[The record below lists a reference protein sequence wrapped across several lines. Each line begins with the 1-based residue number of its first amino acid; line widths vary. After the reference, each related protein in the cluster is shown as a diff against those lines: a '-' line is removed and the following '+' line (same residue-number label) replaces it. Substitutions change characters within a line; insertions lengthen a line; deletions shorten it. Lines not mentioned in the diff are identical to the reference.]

1 MMINKRLLYFIP
13 ICILTLGLHACK
25 KDNSKP
31 TTLIGSWELEKIHF
45 IETNKTYPLDSF
57 RNVIS
62 ASIVFNSDSSFA
74 IKDNFGR
81 VQILPLSSG
90 SLALAELYDKP
101 RHANARF
108 IIYNGYEELPVTSSK
123 FSVDENTIYF
133 DTEYKDA
140 NTVRSSRFFKQFEL
154 KSNAEL
160 EIYHESMMVYN
171 QQSNLYLNGKIK
183 FIYKRKSF

>member
-62 ASIVFNSDSSFA
+62 ASLTFNSDSSFA
-74 IKDNFGR
+74 KTDNFGR
-81 VQILPLSSG
+81 VQILPLTDRSNF
-90 SLALAELYDKP
+90 LIELYDTP
-101 RHANARF
+101 RHRQARF
-108 IIYNGYEELPVTSSK
+108 IIYNGYIDQPNTSSK
-123 FSVDENTIYF
+123 FSVKGNVINFE
-133 DTEYKDA
+133 TEYKDA
-140 NTVRSSRFFKQFEL
+140 NTIVSNKFFNQFEL
-154 KSNAEL
+154 KNNAEL
-160 EIYHESMMVYN
+160 EINNENSLIYN
-171 QQSNLYLNGKIK
+171 QQSNLFIGTKMK
-183 FIYKRKSF
+183 FLYKRKSF